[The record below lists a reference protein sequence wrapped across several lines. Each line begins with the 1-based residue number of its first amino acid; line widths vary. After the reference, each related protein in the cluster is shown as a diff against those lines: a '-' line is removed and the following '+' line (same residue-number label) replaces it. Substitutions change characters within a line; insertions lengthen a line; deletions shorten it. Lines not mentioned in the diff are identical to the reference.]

1 MDLLVSSVPS
11 AMAQIK
17 AGKLRPL
24 AVTSAVRSSSLPDVP
39 TVAESGYKDF
49 DVSTWYGVFAPAGT
63 PANVVT
69 TLNTE
74 INKLL
79 ANPEIKAAIQAQ
91 GAEPVAMKVDQ
102 FASLLKADYAKWKGI
117 VQSSGAK
124 VE

>member
-1 MDLLVSSVPS
+1 M
-11 AMAQIK
+11 
-17 AGKLRPL
+17 
-24 AVTSAVRSSSLPDVP
+24 
-39 TVAESGYKDF
+39 
-49 DVSTWYGVFAPAGT
+49 FAPAGT